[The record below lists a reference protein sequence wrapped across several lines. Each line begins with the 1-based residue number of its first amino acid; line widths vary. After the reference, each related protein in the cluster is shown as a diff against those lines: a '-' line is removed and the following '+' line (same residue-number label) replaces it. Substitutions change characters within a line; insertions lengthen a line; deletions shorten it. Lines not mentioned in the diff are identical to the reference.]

1 MSYPNQDDENNISQE
16 KDNQLKAQKETML
29 KQVLSTDARLRLN
42 NVRMVKPDLADL
54 VENYILNLT
63 VQGKITGQISDEQL
77 KQILSSM
84 KNSKLVVISQS
95 VPTKTAEK
103 IEESAQNDNVPLIHF
118 NDTSVILG
126 KLCGLQFRVSAIS
139 LSSLSNSNVQAILKE
154 YETK

>member
-77 KQILSSM
+77 KQIL
-84 KNSKLVVISQS
+84 
-95 VPTKTAEK
+95 A
-103 IEESAQNDNVPLIHF
+103 SAQQPKRDFKIN
-118 NDTSVILG
+118 
-126 KLCGLQFRVSAIS
+126 RV
-139 LSSLSNSNVQAILKE
+139 
-154 YETK
+154 